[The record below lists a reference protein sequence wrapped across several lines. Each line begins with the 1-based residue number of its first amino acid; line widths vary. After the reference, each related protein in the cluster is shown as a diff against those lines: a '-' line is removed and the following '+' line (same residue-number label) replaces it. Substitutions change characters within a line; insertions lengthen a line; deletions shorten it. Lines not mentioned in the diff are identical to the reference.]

1 MTTAVPLGV
10 EIGVALSSDREAALR
25 LLVSAVPLD
34 GDDDGHGRRAP
45 GVGRADLRRA
55 LAARVAAPGTSAIV
69 ARSDGRIV
77 GAVLMTALDGEPW
90 LVGPLAVGVTSRGRG
105 VGTSLLQVCRARL
118 DAAGEPAVAVACTP
132 SAARLYGAFGFAPSD
147 LPTPV
152 GGPVR
157 PLRRP
162 ASRSR
167 KEHPS

>member
-1 MTTAVPLGV
+1 MTTVVPLGV
-10 EIGVALSSDREAALR
+10 EIGIALTSDRDAALR

-34 GDDDGHGRRAP
+34 GDEHGRGAP
-45 GVGRADLRRA
+45 RTGRAGIRRV
-55 LAARVAAPGTSAIV
+55 LVARVAAPGTSAIV
-69 ARSDGRIV
+69 ARATGRIV

-90 LVGPLAVGVTSRGRG
+90 LVGPLGVAVTSRGRG

-118 DAAGEPAVAVACTP
+118 DAAGEPAVAFACTP
-132 SAARLYGAFGFAPSD
+132 AAARFYGAFGFAASD

-152 GGPVR
+152 GVPVR

-167 KEHPS
+167 EEHPS